1 MTENINLTDALKKY
15 FGFDTFKGNQEAI
28 IRNLLAGNDTF
39 VLMPTGGGKS
49 LCYQLP
55 SLIMD
60 GTAIVISP
68 LIALMKNQVD
78 AMRNFSEEDGVA
90 HFINSSLNKSAIDQV
105 KSDILSGKT
114 KLLYVAPESLT
125 KEENVDFLKG
135 VKISFYAVDEA
146 HCISEWGH
154 DFRPEYR
161 RIRPIINE
169 IGKAPVIALTA
180 TATPKVRMDIQKNL
194 GMQDAQ
200 EFKSSF
206 NRPNLYYEVR
216 SKTNNIDRDI
226 IKFIKANPGKS
237 GIIYCLSRKKVE
249 EFADILKANGIK
261 ALPYH
266 AGMDS
271 QQRSSN
277 QDAFLMEKA
286 DVIVATIAFGMGIDK
301 PDVRY
306 VIHYDIP
313 KSLEGY
319 YQETGRAGRD
329 GEDSE
334 CVLLYS
340 PQDIMINKFFIEH
353 REPNPDMD
361 AEEQARLMILDKRR
375 LNAMVDYCKTTG
387 CLREYILKYFGE
399 RPDNPEGGRY
409 NCHNCSNCV
418 IDEAERE
425 ADEAYMYP
433 GNRFSAPVSRN
444 AAMVAD
450 RMKRSAAAAKSA
462 YATPKSKKPEDAL
475 NDRGVMLFNRLRE
488 LRKQIAV
495 SVGVPPYVIFSDRT
509 LIDMC
514 LKVPFNEE
522 EMLSV
527 SGVGE
532 NKYERYGKVFMDEI
546 YDFLDGMK
554 QNLAR

>member
-1 MTENINLTDALKKY
+1 MSKIQEAKKLLKQY
-15 FGFDTFKGNQEAI
+15 FGYDEFRQGQEQLIEAAL
-28 IRNLLAGNDTF
+28 NGQD
-39 VLMPTGGGKS
+39 VLGIMPTGAGKS
-49 LCYQLP
+49 LCFQIPALM
-55 SLIMD
+55 MD
-60 GTAIVISP
+60 GITLVISP
-68 LIALMKNQVD
+68 LISLMKDQVGTLNQ
-78 AMRNFSEEDGVA
+78 AGIHAAFL
-90 HFINSSLNKSAIDQV
+90 NSSLTQGQYHTALKYAMQGRYKI
-105 KSDILSGKT
+105 I
-114 KLLYVAPESLT
+114 YVAPERLETEGFINFALNS
-125 KEENVDFLKG
+125 G
-135 VKISFYAVDEA
+135 VKISMLAVDEA
-146 HCISEWGH
+146 HCVSQWGQ
-154 DFRPEYR
+154 DFRPSYLNILSFVKKLAR
-161 RIRPIINE
+161 RPIIS
-169 IGKAPVIALTA
+169 AFTA
-180 TATPKVRMDIQKNL
+180 TATSKVRDDILQILSLERPVILTTGFDRSNL
-194 GMQDAQ
+194 TFKVKHIKDKDSYILDYLVSHRQD
-200 EFKSSF
+200 
-206 NRPNLYYEVR
+206 
-216 SKTNNIDRDI
+216 
-226 IKFIKANPGKS
+226 S
-237 GIIYCLSRKKVE
+237 GIIYCATRKNVEKVY
-249 EFADILKANGIK
+249 DMLNANGLSVTK
-261 ALPYH
+261 YH
-266 AGMDS
+266 AGLS
-271 QQRSSN
+271 AEERKEN
-277 QDAFLMEKA
+277 QDSFIYDIKP
-286 DVIVATIAFGMGIDK
+286 VVVATNAFGMGIDK
-301 PDVRY
+301 SNVRF
-306 VIHYDIP
+306 VIHYNMPQCI
-313 KSLEGY
+313 ENY
-319 YQETGRAGRD
+319 YQEAGRAGRD

-399 RPDNPEGGRY
+399 RPDNPGGGRY

-418 IDEAERE
+418 VDEAEQE
-425 ADEAYMYP
+425 AEEAYMYP

-462 YATPKSKKPEDAL
+462 YATSKSKKPEDAL

>member
-1 MTENINLTDALKKY
+1 MSKIQEAKKLLKQY
-15 FGFDTFKGNQEAI
+15 FGYDEFRQGQEQLIEAAL
-28 IRNLLAGNDTF
+28 NGQD
-39 VLMPTGGGKS
+39 VLGIMPTGAGKS
-49 LCYQLP
+49 LCFQIPALM
-55 SLIMD
+55 MD
-60 GTAIVISP
+60 GITLVISP
-68 LIALMKNQVD
+68 LISLMKDQVGTLNQ
-78 AMRNFSEEDGVA
+78 AGIHAAFL
-90 HFINSSLNKSAIDQV
+90 NSSLTQGQYHTALKYAMQGRYKI
-105 KSDILSGKT
+105 I
-114 KLLYVAPESLT
+114 YVAPERLETEGFINFALNS
-125 KEENVDFLKG
+125 G
-135 VKISFYAVDEA
+135 VKISMLAVDEA
-146 HCISEWGH
+146 HCVSQWGQ
-154 DFRPEYR
+154 DFRPSYLNILSFVKKLAR
-161 RIRPIINE
+161 RPIIS
-169 IGKAPVIALTA
+169 AFTA
-180 TATPKVRMDIQKNL
+180 TATSKVRDDILQILSLERPVILTTGFDRSNL
-194 GMQDAQ
+194 TFKVKHIKDKDSYILDYLVSHRQD
-200 EFKSSF
+200 
-206 NRPNLYYEVR
+206 
-216 SKTNNIDRDI
+216 
-226 IKFIKANPGKS
+226 S
-237 GIIYCLSRKKVE
+237 GIIYCATRKNVEKVY
-249 EFADILKANGIK
+249 DMLNANGLSVTK
-261 ALPYH
+261 YH
-266 AGMDS
+266 AGLS
-271 QQRSSN
+271 AEERKEN
-277 QDAFLMEKA
+277 QDSFIYDIKP
-286 DVIVATIAFGMGIDK
+286 VVVATNAFGMGIDK
-301 PDVRY
+301 SNVRF
-306 VIHYDIP
+306 VIHYNMPQCI
-313 KSLEGY
+313 ENY
-319 YQETGRAGRD
+319 YQEAGRAGRD

-399 RPDNPEGGRY
+399 RPDNPGGGRY

-418 IDEAERE
+418 VDEAEQE

-462 YATPKSKKPEDAL
+462 YATSKSKKPEDAL

>member
-1 MTENINLTDALKKY
+1 MSKIQEAKKLLKQY
-15 FGFDTFKGNQEAI
+15 FGYDEFRQGQEQLIEAAL
-28 IRNLLAGNDTF
+28 NGQD
-39 VLMPTGGGKS
+39 VLGIMPTGAGKS
-49 LCYQLP
+49 LCFQIPALM
-55 SLIMD
+55 MD
-60 GTAIVISP
+60 GITLVISP
-68 LIALMKNQVD
+68 LISLMKDQVGTLNQ
-78 AMRNFSEEDGVA
+78 AGIHAAFL
-90 HFINSSLNKSAIDQV
+90 NSSLTQGQYHTALKYAMQGRYKI
-105 KSDILSGKT
+105 I
-114 KLLYVAPESLT
+114 YVAPERLETEGFINFALNS
-125 KEENVDFLKG
+125 G
-135 VKISFYAVDEA
+135 VKISMLAVDEA
-146 HCISEWGH
+146 HCVSQWGQ
-154 DFRPEYR
+154 DFRPSYLNILSFVKKLAR
-161 RIRPIINE
+161 RPIIS
-169 IGKAPVIALTA
+169 AFTA
-180 TATPKVRMDIQKNL
+180 TATSKVRDDILQILSLERPVILTTGFDRSNL
-194 GMQDAQ
+194 TFKVKHIKDKDSYILDYLVSHRQD
-200 EFKSSF
+200 
-206 NRPNLYYEVR
+206 
-216 SKTNNIDRDI
+216 
-226 IKFIKANPGKS
+226 S
-237 GIIYCLSRKKVE
+237 GIIYCATRKNVEKVY
-249 EFADILKANGIK
+249 DMLNANGLSVTK
-261 ALPYH
+261 YH
-266 AGMDS
+266 AGLS
-271 QQRSSN
+271 AEERKEN
-277 QDAFLMEKA
+277 QDSFIYDIKP
-286 DVIVATIAFGMGIDK
+286 VVVATNAFGMGIDK
-301 PDVRY
+301 SNVRF
-306 VIHYDIP
+306 VIHYNMPQCI
-313 KSLEGY
+313 ENY
-319 YQETGRAGRD
+319 YQEAGRAGRD

-399 RPDNPEGGRY
+399 RPDNPGGGRY

-418 IDEAERE
+418 VDEAEQE
-425 ADEAYMYP
+425 AEEAYMYP

-462 YATPKSKKPEDAL
+462 YATSKSKKPEDAL
-475 NDRGVMLFNRLRE
+475 NDRGVMLFSRLRE

-554 QNLAR
+554 QNLAI

>member
-1 MTENINLTDALKKY
+1 MNVAEVVKKY
-15 FGFDTFKGNQEAI
+15 FGYDSLRQGQQE
-28 IRNLLAGNDTF
+28 LVDGTLAGED
-39 VLMPTGGGKS
+39 VLGIMPTGAGKS
-49 LCYQLP
+49 LCYQASAL
-55 SLIMD
+55 LLQGI
-60 GTAIVISP
+60 TLVISP
-68 LIALMKNQVD
+68 LISLMSDQVKALNQ
-78 AMRNFSEEDGVA
+78 AGVHA
-90 HFINSSLNKSAIDQV
+90 AYINSSLTERQIEKA
-105 KSDILSGKT
+105 LSLAAMGQYKII
-114 KLLYVAPESLT
+114 YVAPERLNTPRFLDFAMGAEISMLT
-125 KEENVDFLKG
+125 
-135 VKISFYAVDEA
+135 VDEA
-146 HCISEWGH
+146 HCISQWGQ
-154 DFRPEYR
+154 DFRPSYR
-161 RIRPIINE
+161 EIINFLRMLPKRPIVS
-169 IGKAPVIALTA
+169 AFTA
-180 TATPKVRMDIQKNL
+180 TATEQVKQDICTILQLRQPKVIVTGFD
-194 GMQDAQ
+194 
-200 EFKSSF
+200 
-206 NRPNLYYEVR
+206 RPNLYFRVLPR
-216 SKTNNIDRDI
+216 KG
-226 IKFIKANPGKS
+226 GKETDNAILNYINHHEAES
-237 GIIYCLSRKKVE
+237 GIVYCATRKNVDKVYE
-249 EFADILKANGIK
+249 ILKAHGVSVGK
-261 ALPYH
+261 YH
-266 AGMDS
+266 AGMS
-271 QQRSSN
+271 IEERRSS
-277 QDAFLMEKA
+277 QEDFTFDRVSVM
-286 DVIVATIAFGMGIDK
+286 VATNAFGMGIDK
-301 PDVRY
+301 SNVRF
-306 VIHYDIP
+306 VIHYNMPQCI
-313 KSLEGY
+313 ENY
-319 YQETGRAGRD
+319 YQEAGRAGRD

-353 REPNPDMD
+353 REPNPDID

-418 IDEAERE
+418 VDEAEQE
-425 ADEAYMYP
+425 ADEAYMYQ

-462 YATPKSKKPEDAL
+462 YATSKSKKPEDAL

>member
-1 MTENINLTDALKKY
+1 MSKIQEAKKLLKQY
-15 FGFDTFKGNQEAI
+15 FGYDEFRQGQEQLIEAAL
-28 IRNLLAGNDTF
+28 NGQD
-39 VLMPTGGGKS
+39 VLGIMPTGAGKS
-49 LCYQLP
+49 LCFQIPALM
-55 SLIMD
+55 MD
-60 GTAIVISP
+60 GITLVISP
-68 LIALMKNQVD
+68 LISLMKDQVGTLNQ
-78 AMRNFSEEDGVA
+78 AGIHAAFL
-90 HFINSSLNKSAIDQV
+90 NSSLTQGQYHTALKYAMQGRYKI
-105 KSDILSGKT
+105 I
-114 KLLYVAPESLT
+114 YVAPERLETEGFINFALNS
-125 KEENVDFLKG
+125 G
-135 VKISFYAVDEA
+135 VKISMLAVDEA
-146 HCISEWGH
+146 HCVSQWGQ
-154 DFRPEYR
+154 DFRPSYLNILSFVKKLAR
-161 RIRPIINE
+161 RPIIS
-169 IGKAPVIALTA
+169 AFTA
-180 TATPKVRMDIQKNL
+180 TATSKVRDDILQILSLERPVILTTGFDRSNL
-194 GMQDAQ
+194 TFKVKHIKDKDLYILDYLVSHRQD
-200 EFKSSF
+200 
-206 NRPNLYYEVR
+206 
-216 SKTNNIDRDI
+216 
-226 IKFIKANPGKS
+226 S
-237 GIIYCLSRKKVE
+237 GIIYCATRKNVEKVY
-249 EFADILKANGIK
+249 DMLNANGLSVTK
-261 ALPYH
+261 YH
-266 AGMDS
+266 AGLS
-271 QQRSSN
+271 AEERKEN
-277 QDAFLMEKA
+277 QDSFIYDIKP
-286 DVIVATIAFGMGIDK
+286 VVVATNAFGMGIDK
-301 PDVRY
+301 SNVRF
-306 VIHYDIP
+306 VIHYNMPQCI
-313 KSLEGY
+313 ENY
-319 YQETGRAGRD
+319 YQEAGRAGRD

-375 LNAMVDYCKTTG
+375 LNAMVDYCKTSG

-399 RPDNPEGGRY
+399 RPDNPKGGRY

-418 IDEAERE
+418 IDEAEQE

-433 GNRFSAPVSRN
+433 GNHFSAPVSRN

-554 QNLAR
+554 KNLAR

>member
-1 MTENINLTDALKKY
+1 
-15 FGFDTFKGNQEAI
+15 
-28 IRNLLAGNDTF
+28 
-39 VLMPTGGGKS
+39 
-49 LCYQLP
+49 
-55 SLIMD
+55 
-60 GTAIVISP
+60 
-68 LIALMKNQVD
+68 
-78 AMRNFSEEDGVA
+78 
-90 HFINSSLNKSAIDQV
+90 
-105 KSDILSGKT
+105 
-114 KLLYVAPESLT
+114 
-125 KEENVDFLKG
+125 
-135 VKISFYAVDEA
+135 
-146 HCISEWGH
+146 
-154 DFRPEYR
+154 
-161 RIRPIINE
+161 
-169 IGKAPVIALTA
+169 
-180 TATPKVRMDIQKNL
+180 
-194 GMQDAQ
+194 
-200 EFKSSF
+200 
-206 NRPNLYYEVR
+206 
-216 SKTNNIDRDI
+216 
-226 IKFIKANPGKS
+226 
-237 GIIYCLSRKKVE
+237 
-249 EFADILKANGIK
+249 
-261 ALPYH
+261 
-266 AGMDS
+266 
-271 QQRSSN
+271 
-277 QDAFLMEKA
+277 
-286 DVIVATIAFGMGIDK
+286 
-301 PDVRY
+301 
-306 VIHYDIP
+306 
-313 KSLEGY
+313 
-319 YQETGRAGRD
+319 
-329 GEDSE
+329 
-334 CVLLYS
+334 
-340 PQDIMINKFFIEH
+340 MINKFFIEH

-399 RPDNPEGGRY
+399 RPDNPGGGRY

-418 IDEAERE
+418 VDEAEQE

-444 AAMVAD
+444 AVMVAD

-462 YATPKSKKPEDAL
+462 YATSKSKKPEDAL

>member
-1 MTENINLTDALKKY
+1 
-15 FGFDTFKGNQEAI
+15 
-28 IRNLLAGNDTF
+28 
-39 VLMPTGGGKS
+39 
-49 LCYQLP
+49 
-55 SLIMD
+55 
-60 GTAIVISP
+60 
-68 LIALMKNQVD
+68 
-78 AMRNFSEEDGVA
+78 
-90 HFINSSLNKSAIDQV
+90 
-105 KSDILSGKT
+105 
-114 KLLYVAPESLT
+114 
-125 KEENVDFLKG
+125 
-135 VKISFYAVDEA
+135 
-146 HCISEWGH
+146 
-154 DFRPEYR
+154 
-161 RIRPIINE
+161 
-169 IGKAPVIALTA
+169 
-180 TATPKVRMDIQKNL
+180 
-194 GMQDAQ
+194 
-200 EFKSSF
+200 
-206 NRPNLYYEVR
+206 
-216 SKTNNIDRDI
+216 
-226 IKFIKANPGKS
+226 
-237 GIIYCLSRKKVE
+237 
-249 EFADILKANGIK
+249 
-261 ALPYH
+261 
-266 AGMDS
+266 
-271 QQRSSN
+271 
-277 QDAFLMEKA
+277 
-286 DVIVATIAFGMGIDK
+286 MGIDK
-301 PDVRY
+301 SNVRF
-306 VIHYDIP
+306 VIHYNMPQCI
-313 KSLEGY
+313 ENY
-319 YQETGRAGRD
+319 YQEAGRAGRD

-353 REPNPDMD
+353 REPNPDID

-399 RPDNPEGGRY
+399 RPDNPKGGRY

>member
-1 MTENINLTDALKKY
+1 MSKIQEAKKLLKQY
-15 FGFDTFKGNQEAI
+15 FGYDEFRQGQEQLIEAAL
-28 IRNLLAGNDTF
+28 NGQD
-39 VLMPTGGGKS
+39 VLGIMPTGAGKS
-49 LCYQLP
+49 LCFQIPALM
-55 SLIMD
+55 MD
-60 GTAIVISP
+60 GITLVISP
-68 LIALMKNQVD
+68 LISLMKDQVGTLNQ
-78 AMRNFSEEDGVA
+78 AGIHAAFL
-90 HFINSSLNKSAIDQV
+90 NSSLTQGQYHTALKYAMQGRYKI
-105 KSDILSGKT
+105 I
-114 KLLYVAPESLT
+114 YVAPERLETEGFINFALNS
-125 KEENVDFLKG
+125 G
-135 VKISFYAVDEA
+135 VKISMLAVDEA
-146 HCISEWGH
+146 HCVSQWGQ
-154 DFRPEYR
+154 DFRPSYLNILSFVKKLAR
-161 RIRPIINE
+161 RPIIS
-169 IGKAPVIALTA
+169 AFTA
-180 TATPKVRMDIQKNL
+180 TATSKVRDDILQILSLERPVILTTGFDRSNL
-194 GMQDAQ
+194 TFKVKHIKDKDSYILDYLVSHRQD
-200 EFKSSF
+200 
-206 NRPNLYYEVR
+206 
-216 SKTNNIDRDI
+216 
-226 IKFIKANPGKS
+226 S
-237 GIIYCLSRKKVE
+237 GIIYCATRKNVEKVY
-249 EFADILKANGIK
+249 DMLNANGLSVTK
-261 ALPYH
+261 YH
-266 AGMDS
+266 AGLS
-271 QQRSSN
+271 AEERKEN
-277 QDAFLMEKA
+277 QDSFIYDIKP
-286 DVIVATIAFGMGIDK
+286 VVVATNAFGMGIDK
-301 PDVRY
+301 SNVRF
-306 VIHYDIP
+306 VIHYNMPQCI
-313 KSLEGY
+313 ENY
-319 YQETGRAGRD
+319 YQEAGRAGRD

-353 REPNPDMD
+353 REPNPDID

-418 IDEAERE
+418 VDEAEQE

-433 GNRFSAPVSRN
+433 GNRFSAPVSGN

-462 YATPKSKKPEDAL
+462 YATSKSKKPEDAL

>member
-1 MTENINLTDALKKY
+1 MSRGKKTVERVMQLMNQPESIRNIGIVAHIDHGKTTLSD
-15 FGFDTFKGNQEAI
+15 
-28 IRNLLAGNDTF
+28 NLLAGA
-39 VLMPTGGGKS
+39 G
-49 LCYQLP
+49 
-55 SLIMD
+55 I
-60 GTAIVISP
+60 ISGD
-68 LIALMKNQVD
+68 LA
-78 AMRNFSEEDGVA
+78 
-90 HFINSSLNKSAIDQV
+90 
-105 KSDILSGKT
+105 
-114 KLLYVAPESLT
+114 
-125 KEENVDFLKG
+125 
-135 VKISFYAVDEA
+135 
-146 HCISEWGH
+146 
-154 DFRPEYR
+154 
-161 RIRPIINE
+161 
-169 IGKAPVIALTA
+169 GKA
-180 TATPKVRMDIQKNL
+180 
-194 GMQDAQ
+194 
-200 EFKSSF
+200 
-206 NRPNLYYEVR
+206 
-216 SKTNNIDRDI
+216 
-226 IKFIKANPGKS
+226 
-237 GIIYCLSRKKVE
+237 CW
-249 EFADILKANGIK
+249 
-261 ALPYH
+261 
-266 AGMDS
+266 MDS
-271 QQRSSN
+271 
-277 QDAFLMEKA
+277 
-286 DVIVATIAFGMGIDK
+286 
-301 PDVRY
+301 
-306 VIHYDIP
+306 
-313 KSLEGY
+313 
-319 YQETGRAGRD
+319 
-329 GEDSE
+329 
-334 CVLLYS
+334 
-340 PQDIMINKFFIEH
+340 
-353 REPNPDMD
+353 D

-387 CLREYILKYFGE
+387 CLREDILKYFGE

>member
-1 MTENINLTDALKKY
+1 MQTKEMILQKY
-15 FGFDTFKGNQEAI
+15 FGYSEFRSGQSELIEQILNGRPVVA
-28 IRNLLAGNDTF
+28 
-39 VLMPTGGGKS
+39 VMPTGAGKS

-55 SLIMD
+55 ALMLE
-60 GTAIVISP
+60 GLTLVVSP
-68 LIALMKNQVD
+68 LISLMK
-78 AMRNFSEEDGVA
+78 
-90 HFINSSLNKSAIDQV
+90 DQV
-105 KSDILSGKT
+105 RSLAEHGVEAAYLSSGMSKQEYGAAVYAARNNKC
-114 KLLYVAPESLT
+114 KLLYVSPERLQNEQFKAFASELQIAL
-125 KEENVDFLKG
+125 V
-135 VKISFYAVDEA
+135 VVDEA
-146 HCISEWGH
+146 HCVVRWGES
-154 DFRPEYR
+154 FRPAYLA
-161 RIRPIINE
+161 IKPFLD
-169 IGKAPVIALTA
+169 GLPKAPVVAAFTA
-180 TATPKVRMDIQKNL
+180 TATPVVRREISKCLGLEQPLELVTGFDRSNLTFKVKHIKDKDSYILDYLVSHR
-194 GMQDAQ
+194 QD
-200 EFKSSF
+200 
-206 NRPNLYYEVR
+206 
-216 SKTNNIDRDI
+216 
-226 IKFIKANPGKS
+226 S
-237 GIIYCLSRKKVE
+237 GIIYCATRKNVEKVY
-249 EFADILKANGIK
+249 DMLNANGLSVTK
-261 ALPYH
+261 YH
-266 AGMDS
+266 AGLS
-271 QQRSSN
+271 AEERKEN
-277 QDAFLMEKA
+277 QDSFIYDIKP
-286 DVIVATIAFGMGIDK
+286 VVVATNAFGMGIDK
-301 PDVRY
+301 SNVRF
-306 VIHYDIP
+306 VIHYNMPQCI
-313 KSLEGY
+313 ENY
-319 YQETGRAGRD
+319 YQEAGRAGRD

-399 RPDNPEGGRY
+399 RPDNPKGGRY

>member
-1 MTENINLTDALKKY
+1 MSKIQEAKKLLKQY
-15 FGFDTFKGNQEAI
+15 FGYDEFRQGQEQLIEAAL
-28 IRNLLAGNDTF
+28 NGQD
-39 VLMPTGGGKS
+39 VLGIMPTGAGKS
-49 LCYQLP
+49 LCFQIPALM
-55 SLIMD
+55 MD
-60 GTAIVISP
+60 GITLVISP
-68 LIALMKNQVD
+68 LISLMKDQVGTLNQ
-78 AMRNFSEEDGVA
+78 AGIHAAFL
-90 HFINSSLNKSAIDQV
+90 NSSLTQGQYHTALKYAMQGRYKI
-105 KSDILSGKT
+105 I
-114 KLLYVAPESLT
+114 YVAPERLETEGFINFALNS
-125 KEENVDFLKG
+125 G
-135 VKISFYAVDEA
+135 VKISMLAVDEA
-146 HCISEWGH
+146 HCVSQWGQ
-154 DFRPEYR
+154 DFRPSYLNILSFVKKLAR
-161 RIRPIINE
+161 RPIIS
-169 IGKAPVIALTA
+169 AFTA
-180 TATPKVRMDIQKNL
+180 TATSKVRDDILQILSLERPVILTTGFDRSNL
-194 GMQDAQ
+194 TFKVKHIKDKDSYILDYLVSHRQD
-200 EFKSSF
+200 
-206 NRPNLYYEVR
+206 
-216 SKTNNIDRDI
+216 
-226 IKFIKANPGKS
+226 S
-237 GIIYCLSRKKVE
+237 GIIYCATRKNVEKVY
-249 EFADILKANGIK
+249 DMLNANGLSVTK
-261 ALPYH
+261 YH
-266 AGMDS
+266 AGLS
-271 QQRSSN
+271 AEERKEN
-277 QDAFLMEKA
+277 QDSFIYDIKP
-286 DVIVATIAFGMGIDK
+286 VVVATNAFGMGIDK
-301 PDVRY
+301 SNVRF
-306 VIHYDIP
+306 VIHYNMPQCI
-313 KSLEGY
+313 ENY
-319 YQETGRAGRD
+319 YQEAGRAGRD

-514 LKVPFNEE
+514 IKVPFSEE

>member
-1 MTENINLTDALKKY
+1 MSKIQEAKKLLKQY
-15 FGFDTFKGNQEAI
+15 FGYDEFRQGQEQLIEAAL
-28 IRNLLAGNDTF
+28 NGQD
-39 VLMPTGGGKS
+39 VLGIMPTGAGKS
-49 LCYQLP
+49 LCFQIPALM
-55 SLIMD
+55 MD
-60 GTAIVISP
+60 GITLVISP
-68 LIALMKNQVD
+68 LISLMKDQVGTLNQ
-78 AMRNFSEEDGVA
+78 AGIHAAFL
-90 HFINSSLNKSAIDQV
+90 NSSLTQGQYHTALKYAMQGRYKI
-105 KSDILSGKT
+105 I
-114 KLLYVAPESLT
+114 YVAPERLETEGFINFALNS
-125 KEENVDFLKG
+125 G
-135 VKISFYAVDEA
+135 VKISMLAVDEA
-146 HCISEWGH
+146 HCVSQWGQ
-154 DFRPEYR
+154 DFRPSYLNILTFVKKLAR
-161 RIRPIINE
+161 RPIIS
-169 IGKAPVIALTA
+169 AFTA
-180 TATPKVRMDIQKNL
+180 TATSKVRDDILQILSLERPVILTTGFDRSNL
-194 GMQDAQ
+194 TFKVKHIKDKDSYILDYLVSHRQD
-200 EFKSSF
+200 
-206 NRPNLYYEVR
+206 
-216 SKTNNIDRDI
+216 
-226 IKFIKANPGKS
+226 S
-237 GIIYCLSRKKVE
+237 GIIYCATRKNVEKVY
-249 EFADILKANGIK
+249 DMLNANGLSVTK
-261 ALPYH
+261 YH
-266 AGMDS
+266 AGLS
-271 QQRSSN
+271 AEERKEN
-277 QDAFLMEKA
+277 QDSFIYDIKP
-286 DVIVATIAFGMGIDK
+286 VVVATNAFGMGIDK
-301 PDVRY
+301 SNVRF
-306 VIHYDIP
+306 VIHYNMPQCI
-313 KSLEGY
+313 ENY
-319 YQETGRAGRD
+319 YQEAGRAGRD

>member
-1 MTENINLTDALKKY
+1 
-15 FGFDTFKGNQEAI
+15 
-28 IRNLLAGNDTF
+28 
-39 VLMPTGGGKS
+39 
-49 LCYQLP
+49 
-55 SLIMD
+55 
-60 GTAIVISP
+60 
-68 LIALMKNQVD
+68 MK
-78 AMRNFSEEDGVA
+78 
-90 HFINSSLNKSAIDQV
+90 
-105 KSDILSGKT
+105 
-114 KLLYVAPESLT
+114 
-125 KEENVDFLKG
+125 
-135 VKISFYAVDEA
+135 
-146 HCISEWGH
+146 
-154 DFRPEYR
+154 
-161 RIRPIINE
+161 
-169 IGKAPVIALTA
+169 
-180 TATPKVRMDIQKNL
+180 TPKDKY
-194 GMQDAQ
+194 
-200 EFKSSF
+200 K
-206 NRPNLYYEVR
+206 EVHDY
-216 SKTNNIDRDI
+216 ILEHPDD
-226 IKFIKANPGKS
+226 S
-237 GIIYCLSRKKVE
+237 GIIYCLTRKLVE
-249 EFADILKANGIK
+249 EVCGKLIRDGIT
-261 ALPYH
+261 ATRYH
-266 AGMDS
+266 AGLSDEE
-271 QQRSSN
+271 RRNN
-277 QDAFLMEKA
+277 QDDFIYDRCRVM
-286 DVIVATIAFGMGIDK
+286 VATNAFGMGIDK
-301 PDVRY
+301 SNVRF
-306 VIHYDIP
+306 VIHYNMPQCI
-313 KSLEGY
+313 ENY
-319 YQETGRAGRD
+319 YQEAGRAGRD

-375 LNAMVDYCKTTG
+375 LNAMVDYCKTSG

-399 RPDNPEGGRY
+399 RPDNPKGGRY

>member
-1 MTENINLTDALKKY
+1 MDKYGILKHY
-15 FGFDTFKGNQEAI
+15 FGYDSFRPGQEKLVDAI
-28 IRNLLAGNDTF
+28 LAGQD
-39 VLMPTGGGKS
+39 VLGIMPTGAGKS
-49 LCYQLP
+49 LCYQVPALLM
-55 SLIMD
+55 SGITL
-60 GTAIVISP
+60 VVSP
-68 LIALMKNQVD
+68 LISLMKDQVGALNQ
-78 AMRNFSEEDGVA
+78 AGVHA
-90 HFINSSLNKSAIDQV
+90 AYINSSLTDNQIAKALAFAKQGRYKI
-105 KSDILSGKT
+105 I
-114 KLLYVAPESLT
+114 YVAPERLET
-125 KEENVDFLKG
+125 WGFIDFATH
-135 VKISFYAVDEA
+135 VEISMITVDEA
-146 HCISEWGH
+146 HCISQWGQ
-154 DFRPEYR
+154 DFRPSYLNILAFVKKLAR
-161 RIRPIINE
+161 RPIIS
-169 IGKAPVIALTA
+169 AFTA
-180 TATPKVRMDIQKNL
+180 TATSKVRDDILQILSLERPVILTTGFDRSNL
-194 GMQDAQ
+194 TFKVKHIKDKDSYILDYLVSHRQD
-200 EFKSSF
+200 
-206 NRPNLYYEVR
+206 
-216 SKTNNIDRDI
+216 
-226 IKFIKANPGKS
+226 S
-237 GIIYCLSRKKVE
+237 GIIYCATRKNVEKVY
-249 EFADILKANGIK
+249 DMLNANGFSVTK
-261 ALPYH
+261 YH
-266 AGMDS
+266 AGLS
-271 QQRSSN
+271 AEERKEN
-277 QDAFLMEKA
+277 QDSFIYDIKP
-286 DVIVATIAFGMGIDK
+286 VVVATNAFGMGIDK
-301 PDVRY
+301 SNVRF
-306 VIHYDIP
+306 VIHYNMPQCI
-313 KSLEGY
+313 ENY
-319 YQETGRAGRD
+319 YQEAGRAGRD

-387 CLREYILKYFGE
+387 CLREYILKYFGG
-399 RPDNPEGGRY
+399 RPDNPKGGRY

-418 IDEAERE
+418 IDEAEQE

-433 GNRFSAPVSRN
+433 GNRFSEPVSKN

-462 YATPKSKKPEDAL
+462 YATPKSKKPGDAL

>member
-1 MTENINLTDALKKY
+1 MDKYGILKHY
-15 FGFDTFKGNQEAI
+15 FGYNSFRPGQEKLVDAI
-28 IRNLLAGNDTF
+28 LAGQD
-39 VLMPTGGGKS
+39 VLGIMPTGAGKS
-49 LCYQLP
+49 LCYQVPALLM
-55 SLIMD
+55 SGITL
-60 GTAIVISP
+60 VVSP
-68 LIALMKNQVD
+68 LISLMKDQVGALNQ
-78 AMRNFSEEDGVA
+78 AGVHA
-90 HFINSSLNKSAIDQV
+90 AYINSSLTDNQI
-105 KSDILSGKT
+105 T
-114 KLLYVAPESLT
+114 KALAFAKQGRYKIIYVAPERLET
-125 KEENVDFLKG
+125 WGFLDF
-135 VKISFYAVDEA
+135 VTHVEISMITVDEA
-146 HCISEWGH
+146 HCISQWGQ
-154 DFRPEYR
+154 DFRPSYLNILSFVKKLAR
-161 RIRPIINE
+161 RPIIS
-169 IGKAPVIALTA
+169 AFTA
-180 TATPKVRMDIQKNL
+180 TATSKVRDDILQILSLERPVILTTGFDRSNL
-194 GMQDAQ
+194 TFKVKHIKDKDSYILDYLVSHRQD
-200 EFKSSF
+200 
-206 NRPNLYYEVR
+206 
-216 SKTNNIDRDI
+216 
-226 IKFIKANPGKS
+226 S
-237 GIIYCLSRKKVE
+237 GIIYCATRKNVDS
-249 EFADILKANGIK
+249 FIYDIK
-261 ALPYH
+261 P
-266 AGMDS
+266 
-271 QQRSSN
+271 
-277 QDAFLMEKA
+277 
-286 DVIVATIAFGMGIDK
+286 VVVATNAFGLGIDK
-301 PDVRY
+301 SNVRF
-306 VIHYDIP
+306 VIHYNMPQCI
-313 KSLEGY
+313 ENY
-319 YQETGRAGRD
+319 YQEAGRAGRD

-399 RPDNPEGGRY
+399 RPDNPGGGRY

-418 IDEAERE
+418 VDEAEQE
-425 ADEAYMYP
+425 AEEAYMYP

-462 YATPKSKKPEDAL
+462 YATSKSKKPEDAL

>member
-1 MTENINLTDALKKY
+1 MIT
-15 FGFDTFKGNQEAI
+15 
-28 IRNLLAGNDTF
+28 
-39 VLMPTGGGKS
+39 
-49 LCYQLP
+49 
-55 SLIMD
+55 
-60 GTAIVISP
+60 
-68 LIALMKNQVD
+68 
-78 AMRNFSEEDGVA
+78 
-90 HFINSSLNKSAIDQV
+90 
-105 KSDILSGKT
+105 
-114 KLLYVAPESLT
+114 
-125 KEENVDFLKG
+125 
-135 VKISFYAVDEA
+135 VDEA
-146 HCISEWGH
+146 HCISQWGQ
-154 DFRPEYR
+154 DFRPSYLNILSFVKKLAR
-161 RIRPIINE
+161 RPIIS
-169 IGKAPVIALTA
+169 AFTA
-180 TATPKVRMDIQKNL
+180 TATSKVRDDILQILSLERPVILTTGFDRSNL
-194 GMQDAQ
+194 TFKVKHIKDKDSYILDYLVSHRQD
-200 EFKSSF
+200 
-206 NRPNLYYEVR
+206 
-216 SKTNNIDRDI
+216 
-226 IKFIKANPGKS
+226 S
-237 GIIYCLSRKKVE
+237 GIIYCATRKNVEKVY
-249 EFADILKANGIK
+249 DMLNANGLSVTK
-261 ALPYH
+261 YH
-266 AGMDS
+266 AGLS
-271 QQRSSN
+271 AEERKEN
-277 QDAFLMEKA
+277 QDSFIYDIKP
-286 DVIVATIAFGMGIDK
+286 VVVATNAFGMGIDK
-301 PDVRY
+301 SNVRF
-306 VIHYDIP
+306 VIHYNMPQCI
-313 KSLEGY
+313 ENY
-319 YQETGRAGRD
+319 YQEAGRAGRD

-353 REPNPDMD
+353 REPNPDID

-418 IDEAERE
+418 IDEAEQE

-433 GNRFSAPVSRN
+433 GNRFSEPVSRN

>member
-1 MTENINLTDALKKY
+1 MSKIQEAKKLLKQY
-15 FGFDTFKGNQEAI
+15 FGYDEFRQGQEQLIEAAL
-28 IRNLLAGNDTF
+28 NGQD
-39 VLMPTGGGKS
+39 VLGIMPTGAGKS
-49 LCYQLP
+49 LCFQIPALM
-55 SLIMD
+55 MD
-60 GTAIVISP
+60 GITLVISP
-68 LIALMKNQVD
+68 LISLMKDQVGTLNQ
-78 AMRNFSEEDGVA
+78 AGIHAAFL
-90 HFINSSLNKSAIDQV
+90 NSSLTQGQYHTALKYAMQGRYKI
-105 KSDILSGKT
+105 I
-114 KLLYVAPESLT
+114 YVAPERLETEGFINFALNS
-125 KEENVDFLKG
+125 G
-135 VKISFYAVDEA
+135 VKISMLAVDEA
-146 HCISEWGH
+146 HCVSQWGQ
-154 DFRPEYR
+154 DFRPSYLNILSFVKKLAR
-161 RIRPIINE
+161 RPIIS
-169 IGKAPVIALTA
+169 AFTA
-180 TATPKVRMDIQKNL
+180 TATSKVRDDILQILSLERPVILTTGFDRSNL
-194 GMQDAQ
+194 TFKVKHIKDKDSYILDYLVSHRQD
-200 EFKSSF
+200 
-206 NRPNLYYEVR
+206 
-216 SKTNNIDRDI
+216 
-226 IKFIKANPGKS
+226 S
-237 GIIYCLSRKKVE
+237 GIIYCATRKNVEKVY
-249 EFADILKANGIK
+249 DMLNANGLSVTK
-261 ALPYH
+261 YH
-266 AGMDS
+266 AGLS
-271 QQRSSN
+271 AEERKEN
-277 QDAFLMEKA
+277 QDSFIYDIKP
-286 DVIVATIAFGMGIDK
+286 VVVATNAFGMGIDK
-301 PDVRY
+301 SNVRF
-306 VIHYDIP
+306 VIHYNMPQCI
-313 KSLEGY
+313 ENY
-319 YQETGRAGRD
+319 YQEAGRAGRD

-353 REPNPDMD
+353 REPNPDID

-418 IDEAERE
+418 VDEAEQE
-425 ADEAYMYP
+425 ADEAYMYQ

-462 YATPKSKKPEDAL
+462 YATSKSKKPEDAL

>member
-1 MTENINLTDALKKY
+1 MSKIQEAKKLLKQY
-15 FGFDTFKGNQEAI
+15 FGYDEFRQGQEQLIEAAL
-28 IRNLLAGNDTF
+28 NGQD
-39 VLMPTGGGKS
+39 VLGIMPTGAGKS
-49 LCYQLP
+49 LCFQIPALM
-55 SLIMD
+55 MD
-60 GTAIVISP
+60 GITLVISP
-68 LIALMKNQVD
+68 LISLMKDQVGTLNQ
-78 AMRNFSEEDGVA
+78 AGIHAAFL
-90 HFINSSLNKSAIDQV
+90 NSSLTQGQYHTALKYAMQGRYKI
-105 KSDILSGKT
+105 I
-114 KLLYVAPESLT
+114 YVAPERLETEGFINFALNS
-125 KEENVDFLKG
+125 G
-135 VKISFYAVDEA
+135 VKISMLAVDEA
-146 HCISEWGH
+146 HCVSQWGQ
-154 DFRPEYR
+154 DFRPSYLNILSFVKKLAR
-161 RIRPIINE
+161 RPIIS
-169 IGKAPVIALTA
+169 AFTA
-180 TATPKVRMDIQKNL
+180 TATSKVRDDILQILSLERPVILTTGFDRSNL
-194 GMQDAQ
+194 TFKVKHIKDKDSYILDYLVSHRQD
-200 EFKSSF
+200 
-206 NRPNLYYEVR
+206 
-216 SKTNNIDRDI
+216 
-226 IKFIKANPGKS
+226 S
-237 GIIYCLSRKKVE
+237 GIIYCATRKNVEKVY
-249 EFADILKANGIK
+249 DMLNANGLSVTK
-261 ALPYH
+261 YH
-266 AGMDS
+266 AGLS
-271 QQRSSN
+271 AEERKEN
-277 QDAFLMEKA
+277 QDSFIYDIKP
-286 DVIVATIAFGMGIDK
+286 VVVATNAFGMGIDK
-301 PDVRY
+301 SNVRF
-306 VIHYDIP
+306 VIHYNMPQCI
-313 KSLEGY
+313 ENY
-319 YQETGRAGRD
+319 YQEAGRAGRD

-375 LNAMVDYCKTTG
+375 LNAMVDYCKTSG

-399 RPDNPEGGRY
+399 RPDNPKGGRY

-418 IDEAERE
+418 IDEAEQE

>member
-1 MTENINLTDALKKY
+1 MSKIQEAKKLLKQY
-15 FGFDTFKGNQEAI
+15 FGYDEFRQGQEQLIEAAL
-28 IRNLLAGNDTF
+28 NGQD
-39 VLMPTGGGKS
+39 VLGIMPTGAGKS
-49 LCYQLP
+49 LCFQIPALM
-55 SLIMD
+55 MD
-60 GTAIVISP
+60 GITLVISP
-68 LIALMKNQVD
+68 LISLMKDQVGTLNQ
-78 AMRNFSEEDGVA
+78 AGIHAAFL
-90 HFINSSLNKSAIDQV
+90 NSSLTQGQYHTALKYAMQGRYKI
-105 KSDILSGKT
+105 I
-114 KLLYVAPESLT
+114 YVAPERLETEGFINFALNS
-125 KEENVDFLKG
+125 G
-135 VKISFYAVDEA
+135 VKISMLAVDEA
-146 HCISEWGH
+146 HCVSQWGQ
-154 DFRPEYR
+154 DFRPSYLNILSFVKKLAR
-161 RIRPIINE
+161 RPIIS
-169 IGKAPVIALTA
+169 AFTA
-180 TATPKVRMDIQKNL
+180 TATSKVRDDILQILSLERPVILTTGFDRSNL
-194 GMQDAQ
+194 TFKVKHIKDKDSYILDYLVSHRQD
-200 EFKSSF
+200 
-206 NRPNLYYEVR
+206 
-216 SKTNNIDRDI
+216 
-226 IKFIKANPGKS
+226 S
-237 GIIYCLSRKKVE
+237 GIIYCATRKNVEKVY
-249 EFADILKANGIK
+249 DMLNANGLSVTK
-261 ALPYH
+261 YH
-266 AGMDS
+266 AGLS
-271 QQRSSN
+271 AEERKEN
-277 QDAFLMEKA
+277 QDSFIYDIKP
-286 DVIVATIAFGMGIDK
+286 VVVATNAFGMGIDK
-301 PDVRY
+301 SNVRF
-306 VIHYDIP
+306 VIHYNMPQCI
-313 KSLEGY
+313 ENY
-319 YQETGRAGRD
+319 YQEAGRAGRD

-361 AEEQARLMILDKRR
+361 VEEQARLMILDKRR

-418 IDEAERE
+418 IDEAEQE

-462 YATPKSKKPEDAL
+462 YATSKSKKPEDAL